1 MTNRMHRTQILIEP
15 ELHEAL
21 AEMAQLEKRSVSD
34 LIREMLDAQL
44 KQRKQGVLTKQ
55 KQRLDALARIQQH
68 RQAILDRRQGK
79 PLQFDIVDLIEQSRN
94 ERDAEI
100 FNHVN
105 DCY

>member
-21 AEMAQLEKRSVSD
+21 AEIAQLEKRSVSD

-100 FNHVN
+100 FNYVN
-105 DCY
+105 DC